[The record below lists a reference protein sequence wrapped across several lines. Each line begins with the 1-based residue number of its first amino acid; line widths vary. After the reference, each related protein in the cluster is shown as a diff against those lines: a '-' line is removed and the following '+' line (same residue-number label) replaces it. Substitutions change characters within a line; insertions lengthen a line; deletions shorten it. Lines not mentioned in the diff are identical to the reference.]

1 MTEEKISPVT
11 PGAQDAHTEKKQTAK
26 EVIWETIRY
35 AIVAAIIIIPL
46 RTFVAQPFVVS
57 GNSMFPTFHNN
68 EYLIVNEVAKYTNS
82 YQRGDVVVFKYPND
96 TSKYFIKRIIG
107 LPGDTVTIENG
118 VVSITNK
125 TQTTPLVLSEP
136 YVKEP
141 KLDNSVHTLSSDE
154 FFAMGDNRAQSSDSR
169 IWGPVPRK
177 DMDGKVLLRLF
188 PPTLFALNPGS
199 LQEFGVHY

>member
-1 MTEEKISPVT
+1 MTEEKISEVT
-11 PGAQDAHTEKKQTAK
+11 PDLHREHGEKKPTIK
-26 EVIWETIRY
+26 EMIWETVRY
-35 AIVAAIIIIPL
+35 AFVAAIIIIPL

-68 EYLIVNEVAKYTNS
+68 EYLIVNEMAKYTNS

-96 TSKYFIKRIIG
+96 PSKYFIKRIIG
-107 LPGDTVTIENG
+107 LPGDTVTITNG

-125 TQTTPLVLSEP
+125 TQTTPLVLTEP
-136 YVKEP
+136 YVKER
-141 KLDNSVHTLSSDE
+141 KLENSVHTLSQDE

-169 IWGPVPRK
+169 VWGPVPRK

-188 PPTLFALNPGS
+188 PPTKFALHPGS
-199 LQEFGVHY
+199 LEEFNVQY